1 MNIDDYTEHLNDKAV
16 RFGECDMA
24 IIGYDHNGYI
34 VYSYDRL
41 IAVFITKGMTA
52 DEAAEYIEYNVMA
65 INAGQ
70 CFTIVY
76 T

>member
-1 MNIDDYTEHLNDKAV
+1 MDIDNYKEYLDEHAI

-24 IIGYDHNGYI
+24 IIGYDHNGFI

-41 IAVFITKGMTA
+41 IAVFVTKGMTA

-70 CFTIVY
+70 NFTIVY
-76 T
+76 S